1 MHVHMNDRYGIINM
15 LILIQLKKSLNQVN
29 WNQLFQNKN
38 VDEQVVILNNFML
51 NIF

>member
-1 MHVHMNDRYGIINM
+1 MHVYMNDRYWIINM